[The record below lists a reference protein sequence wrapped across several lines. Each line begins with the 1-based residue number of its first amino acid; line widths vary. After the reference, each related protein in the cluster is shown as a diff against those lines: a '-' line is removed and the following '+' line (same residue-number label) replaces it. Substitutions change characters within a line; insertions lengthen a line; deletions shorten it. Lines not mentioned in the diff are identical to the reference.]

1 METIA
6 KEKISSKQIRSGSS
20 TSAIMDGNEAAA
32 YIAYKT
38 SEVCAIYPITPSSA
52 MGEWA
57 DEWSSNE
64 VKNIYGDVP
73 KIIEMQSEAGAAG
86 AIHGALQGG
95 ALASTFTCSQ
105 GLLLMIPNMYKI
117 AGELTPAVFHI
128 AARALAT
135 HALSIFGDHSDV
147 MATRST
153 GFAQLFGGNPQQ
165 AMDMALIATA
175 SSLKARI
182 PFLNIFD
189 GFRTSHEL
197 NKVEVIADDIIRQM
211 IDEED
216 VNRHRHHAL
225 NPRHPF
231 IRGTA
236 QNPDVFFQSREASN
250 EYYLNTPDTVEKMM
264 KKFEQLTGRSYKL
277 FEYYGHP
284 EAERII
290 IIMGSGA
297 GPVHEV
303 TDFLNF
309 TGQKVGYIHVHLYR
323 PFSVKHFIKAI
334 PQTVKSIAV
343 LDRCKEPG
351 AIGEPLYMDVVNALH
366 TGWNYRI
373 PVVIGGRYG
382 LASKEFNAAMAK
394 AVFGELKNEK
404 PKNGFAIGI
413 EDDVTFTSLAWDKG
427 FSLEKQHLF
436 RGLFF
441 GLGADGTVSANKNTI
456 KIIGEVT
463 DNYVQGYFVYDSKKS
478 GSLTVSHL
486 RFSENPIRSTYLITS
501 ANFIACHHFNYLKKY
516 DVLKDAEEGATF
528 LLNAPFAP
536 EEVWQ
541 QLPKKI
547 QEEIIH
553 KKLKFYVINASKV
566 AKETGMGSRINSVLQ
581 TCFFAISNVMPK
593 AEAIQHIKTAIK
605 KTYGRKG
612 EEVVQKNFRAVDM
625 TIENLF
631 HIGYLN
637 FEAGKKAIEPAIN
650 GDAPDFVQNILGKII
665 AGEGDE
671 LPVSAFPVDGTYPT
685 GTTKWEKRNIAEQ
698 VPVWDPELCSQCGKC
713 FFVCPHAAI
722 RVKVYDRDWL
732 ADAPAFF
739 KHTDP
744 IGKEFYKDKE
754 AYTLQ
759 VAVEDCTG
767 CKLCMEV
774 CPIESKTQPG
784 HKAIDMQDV
793 LPLKEVEKKN
803 WDYFLSLPDIDR
815 TRVNK
820 STVKGSQLLEPL
832 FEFSGAC
839 SGCGETPYLKLLTQL
854 FGDRMIVA
862 NATGC
867 SSIFGGNLPTT
878 PWTTNQEGCGP
889 AWGNSLFED
898 NAEFGLGLKLA
909 ADKKREIAL
918 NMLRAL
924 REEVGNRLTDAI
936 LQNAENSETELIQQ
950 RKDVNELKRRLK
962 EIETK
967 ESWRLYQ
974 LAEFLEKKSIWIV
987 GGDGWAYDIGFGGL
1001 DHVLST
1007 GENVNILV
1015 MDTEVYSN
1023 TGGQKSKASPIGAS
1037 AKFSIKGKTTGK
1049 KDLAMQAI
1057 AHGSAY
1063 VAQIAMGANDVHA
1076 LKTILEAEAYPGP
1089 SIIIAYSHCIAHGYD
1104 MCHGLDQQKLA
1115 VNTGYWPLFRYNP
1128 AKEKGQRFSIDCK
1141 PPSVQL
1147 NEFLYHE
1154 NRFATIKNNYPDK
1167 AEEFLALANEG
1178 IKQHWERIE
1187 ALKVL

>member
-1 METIA
+1 METNIA
-6 KEKISSKQIRSGSS
+6 PAAEKQ
-20 TSAIMDGNEAAA
+20 SATKDKKAFSIMDGNEAAS

-64 VKNIYGDVP
+64 IKNIYGEVP
-73 KIIEMQSEAGAAG
+73 RIIEMQSEAGAAG

-153 GFAQLFGGNPQQ
+153 GFAQLFGNSPQQ
-165 AMDMALIATA
+165 AMDMAMIAHSATLRA
-175 SSLKARI
+175 KV

-197 NKVEVIADDIIRQM
+197 NQVAVLSDDTIRKM
-211 IDEED
+211 MDEQA
-216 VNRHRHHAL
+216 VNEHRHRAL
-225 NPRHPF
+225 NPDHP
-231 IRGTA
+231 IVRGTA
-236 QNPDVFFQSREASN
+236 QNPDVYFQSREACN
-250 EYYLNTPDTVEKMM
+250 RYYQHVPEIVEDTMVRFAE
-264 KKFEQLTGRSYKL
+264 LTGRSYKL

-290 IIMGSGA
+290 IIMGSGY
-297 GPVHEV
+297 GPVHEI
-303 TDFLNF
+303 TDYLNAR
-309 TGQKVGYIHVHLYR
+309 GEKVGYVNIHLFR
-323 PFSVKHFIKAI
+323 PFSVKHFIDAI
-334 PQTVKSIAV
+334 PTTVKQIAV

-351 AIGEPLYMDVVNALH
+351 AIGEPLYMDVITALH
-366 TGWNYRI
+366 TDWKHAM
-373 PVVIGGRYG
+373 PSVIGGRYG
-382 LASKEFNAAMAK
+382 LASKEFNAGMAK
-394 AVFGELKNEK
+394 AVFDELKKEK
-404 PKNGFAIGI
+404 PKNSFTIGI
-413 EDDVTFTSLAWDKG
+413 EDDVTFTSLDWDNN
-427 FSLEKQHLF
+427 FSLEEQHLF

-486 RFSENPIRSTYLITS
+486 RFSDHPIRSSYLVNS

-516 DVLKDAEEGATF
+516 DVLRDAEHGAVF
-528 LLNAPFAP
+528 LLNTPYP
-536 EEVWQ
+536 TDEVWQ
-541 QLPKKI
+541 QLPRKI
-547 QEEIIH
+547 QEEIIE
-553 KKLKFYVINASKV
+553 KDLKFYVINASKV
-566 AKETGMGSRINSVLQ
+566 AKETGMGSRINAILQ
-581 TCFFAISNVMPK
+581 TCFFAISYVMPK
-593 AEAIQHIKTAIK
+593 EEAIDYIKSAIR

-612 EEVVQKNFRAVDM
+612 EEVVQKNFRAVDQ
-625 TIENLF
+625 TLENLF
-631 HIGYLN
+631 RINYHDFKTGDR
-637 FEAGKKAIEPAIN
+637 EIEPPIS
-650 GDAPDFVQNILGKII
+650 GDAPDFVQNVLAKII
-665 AGEGDE
+665 AGDGDL
-671 LPVSAFPVDGTYPT
+671 LPVSAFPVDGTYPN
-685 GTTKWEKRNIAEQ
+685 GTTRWEKRNIADQ
-698 VPVWDPELCSQCGKC
+698 VPVWDPQLCSQCGKC
-713 FFVCPHAAI
+713 YFVCPHAAI
-722 RVKVYDRDWL
+722 RVKVYDREYL
-732 ADAPAFF
+732 NEAPSFF
-739 KHTDP
+739 KHVDP
-744 IGKEFYKDKE
+744 IGKEFMKDQE

-767 CKLCMEV
+767 CKLCTEV
-774 CPIESKTQPG
+774 CPIESKTVAG
-784 HKAIDMQDV
+784 HKAIDMVDV
-793 LPLKEVEKKN
+793 LPLKEQEKQN
-803 WDYFLSLPDIDR
+803 WDFFLSLPDIDR

-820 STVKGSQLLEPL
+820 NTVKGSQMLEPL

-878 PWTTNQEGCGP
+878 PWTSNSEGRGP
-889 AWGNSLFED
+889 AWANSLFED

-909 ADKKREIAL
+909 TDKKRE
-918 NMLRAL
+918 MAL
-924 REEVGNRLTDAI
+924 RLLKELREDVGSELADGI
-936 LQNAENSETELIQQ
+936 LANAENTEGELIQQ
-950 RKDVNELKRRLK
+950 RKSVNELKKRLRDLRR
-962 EIETK
+962 EDA
-967 ESWRLYQ
+967 WRLYQ
-974 LAEFLEKKSIWIV
+974 VAEFLEKKSVWIV
-987 GGDGWAYDIGFGGL
+987 GGDGWAYDIGFSGL

-1023 TGGQKSKASPIGAS
+1023 TGGQKSKASPLGAS
-1037 AKFSIKGKTTGK
+1037 AKFAVKGKTTGK

-1104 MCHGLDQQKLA
+1104 MCHGLDQQDLA
-1115 VNTGYWPLFRYNP
+1115 VKTGYWPLFRFNP
-1128 AKEKGQRFSIDCK
+1128 EKGKGQRFTLDCK
-1141 PPSVQL
+1141 PPSVAL

-1167 AEEFLALANEG
+1167 AEAFLTQANEG
-1178 IKQHWERIE
+1178 LLRHWETIE
-1187 ALKVL
+1187 ALKNL